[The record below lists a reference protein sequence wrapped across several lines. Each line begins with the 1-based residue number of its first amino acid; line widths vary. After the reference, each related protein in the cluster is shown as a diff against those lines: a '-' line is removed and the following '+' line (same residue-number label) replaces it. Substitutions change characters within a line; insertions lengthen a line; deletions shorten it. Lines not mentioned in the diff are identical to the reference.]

1 MDSAPQL
8 EPSSAIPVPA
18 PEPAPQ
24 TSELPQSEAPV
35 CRSRWRVLGRVWR
48 FAKKW
53 PPALTIWGTLAL
65 FAGLLIWYARTESF
79 AWDEGFHLLTAQL
92 ILRGRHP
99 YVDFFFP
106 QVPLNAYWNAFWM
119 GRFGEGWKV
128 PHVVAAILIIV
139 SAAVLVQYIC
149 RRLKGSLWFGAA
161 GLAATLL
168 FCTNA
173 QIVSFGPIGQGYA
186 LCLLLSIISFRL
198 TLLSAGERWPLF
210 AFLGGLA
217 AGAAAGSTLLG
228 APVVP
233 VFMLWILWASR
244 RGSRWFKPVAFL
256 LGALIPFVPVYMLW
270 RLSPENVVFNIF
282 KYHLYF
288 REVDWDGAIKH
299 DVGQLASW
307 LDSVPSFLLGLLALV
322 GAVAVVR
329 QGWFARDWNLR
340 SYAPYDSGFQRR
352 AELYLC
358 ILWVVGEAIH
368 ISRAHPTFARY
379 YMLCVPGLCVLATSG
394 LILAG
399 KRLWRSPRPWATA
412 GPLSAL
418 LVLGIGQTLLSDDE
432 GMRWRDFDELAKKV
446 NEVVPANT
454 RILADEHVY
463 FLSRRTPPE
472 GFEHED
478 SHKLKLPADQARRLH
493 VVNKD
498 DVKKQVDTGR
508 FEAVVTC
515 DDDDDIAD
523 RKLPELFAR
532 TAEAGSCK
540 VFWQPTGKPD
550 SPSPDEV
557 KSESPKTAKGK
568 K

>member
-8 EPSSAIPVPA
+8 ESDAVPA
-18 PEPAPQ
+18 TPVTEPTSSEPAQ
-24 TSELPQSEAPV
+24 VLEAAQR
-35 CRSRWRVLGRVWR
+35 RSRWRLFARAWR

-53 PPALTIWGTLAL
+53 PPALTICGTLAL

-92 ILRGRHP
+92 ILHGRRP

-128 PHVVAAILIIV
+128 PHVVAAILVIL
-139 SAAVLVQYIC
+139 SAVVMVQFIC
-149 RRLKGSLWFGAA
+149 GRIKDRRWFGAA
-161 GLAATLL
+161 GLAAALL

-186 LCLLLSIISFRL
+186 LCLLLSIVSFRL
-198 TLLSAGERWPLF
+198 TLLSAGERWPVF
-210 AFLGGLA
+210 AFLAGLS
-217 AGAAAGSTLLG
+217 AGAATGATLLG
-228 APVVP
+228 APVAP
-233 VFMLWILWASR
+233 IFALWLLWASR
-244 RGSRWFKPVAFL
+244 AGVRWWKPIVFL
-256 LGALIPFVPVYMLW
+256 AGAAIPFIPLYQLW
-270 RLSPENVVFNIF
+270 RISPDNVVFNVV
-282 KYHLYF
+282 KYHLFF
-288 REVDWDGAIKH
+288 REVDWDGALKH
-299 DVGQLASW
+299 DVGQFASW
-307 LDSVPSFLLGLLALV
+307 LDSVPSFLLGLLAV
-322 GAVAVVR
+322 IGAVAVLR
-329 QGWFARDWNLR
+329 QGWFERDWKLR
-340 SYAPYDSGFQRR
+340 SRLPDDAAFIRR
-352 AELYLC
+352 AEMYLC

-399 KRLWRSPRPWATA
+399 QRLWTSPRPWATA
-412 GPLSAL
+412 GPLCAL
-418 LVLGIGQTLLSDDE
+418 LVLGIGQVLLTDDE

-446 NEVVPANT
+446 NEVLPANA

-463 FLSRRTPPE
+463 FLTRRTPPE

-478 SHKLKLPADQARRLH
+478 SHKLKLPDDQARRLH

-508 FEAVVTC
+508 FDAVVTC

-557 KSESPKTAKGK
+557 KTESPKTAKAK